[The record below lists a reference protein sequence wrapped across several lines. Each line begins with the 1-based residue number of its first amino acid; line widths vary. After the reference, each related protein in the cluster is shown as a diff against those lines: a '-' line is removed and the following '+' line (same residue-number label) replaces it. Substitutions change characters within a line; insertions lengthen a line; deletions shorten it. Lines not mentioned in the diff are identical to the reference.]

1 MSGGNIICMKI
12 LIIGGSKSS
21 KSSYGEL
28 FSYRLSK
35 KEKGTL
41 YYIATMNPYDLE
53 DLKRIDN
60 HLENR
65 KDYDFETVEKHRDLN
80 EIIETFSENDTVLLD
95 SLTSLVTNEMFN
107 NENFNEFIASKII
120 NHIVELGNKVKN
132 MVIVSDYVFSDCI
145 IYDSYTENFRREL
158 GNITCNLAK
167 NYDVVIEASFGNLIV
182 HKGKEMLE
190 SENLI

>member
-1 MSGGNIICMKI
+1 MKI

-53 DLKRIDN
+53 DLKRIEN